1 MFHFV
6 LYSRSYCHL
15 CQEMLDHLQTYSDRY
30 QFVVDV
36 LDVDA
41 SPDLLEKY
49 DELVPV
55 LAGRKQTEPDTAL
68 QQICHYFLDQ
78 NKLEQFFHG

>member
-15 CQEMLDHLQTYSDRY
+15 CQDMLDALHSYADRY
-30 QFVVDV
+30 AFEVEV

-41 SPDLLEKY
+41 APELLEKY

-55 LAGRKQTEPDTAL
+55 LAGRKQGDSDL
-68 QQICHYFLDQ
+68 QQICHYFLDDS
-78 NKLEQFFHG
+78 KLKAFFHA

>member
-15 CQEMLDHLQTYSDRY
+15 CQDMLDQLHAYADRY
-30 QFVVDV
+30 SFEVEV

-41 SPDLLEKY
+41 APELLEKY

-55 LAGRKQTEPDTAL
+55 LAGRKQGNAEL
-68 QQICHYFLDQ
+68 QQICHYFLDDT
-78 NKLEQFFHG
+78 KLKAFFHA